1 MSDPVNEPKETPSVK
16 DTINNFFDNLEAKE
30 GEEQP
35 PVSSP
40 ENEQPEETPES
51 ESDSPKTLNPENPDS
66 LKGVDKGFANH
77 PVWKEREQKLKDAEA
92 KIKEL
97 EGSSSVYARL
107 LDDPHVYKKFLEAQG
122 FSKEEI
128 ESSMADKGFETEPEV
143 TRKAIV
149 DNATESVPSDQIAEE
164 ICKKLGWDISS
175 LKQEQKDYIN
185 DQIKLT
191 QAVIDRFIGEKIDS
205 RMKPMEGYLREVEI
219 GKKVSSDYD
228 KAKTEAKKEFPELDW
243 EKDIEPAMTRY
254 LDDLD
259 KRDPKGNI
267 RIDAVTLY
275 EKATRQLLKEKRIK
289 QERQE
294 VRDGLKANAKPLL
307 PRSPV
312 PSNGN
317 SQKGKTVR
325 ETAENFLTSIGFKE

>member
-51 ESDSPKTLNPENPDS
+51 ESDSPKTPSPEDPGS
-66 LKGVDKGFANH
+66 FRGVDKGFANH

-128 ESSMADKGFETEPEV
+128 ESSMADKGFESEPEV
-143 TRKAIV
+143 VRERDKTDEA
-149 DNATESVPSDQIAEE
+149 ALSDKIAEE
-164 ICKKLGWDISS
+164 ICKEAGWDIRS
-175 LKQEQKDYIN
+175 LDKEKKEYIN

-191 QAVIDRFIGEKIDS
+191 KAVIDRFMSEKIDS